1 MKLMILSNK
10 LLGQKLAYPVYNEN
24 GVMFIG
30 RGGEL
35 TESAIKKMG
44 KMGITTLYIEDNN
57 DEIQLQ
63 EAIESSLKLKII
75 KSIKALFSNIKE
87 KQIVNE
93 DDVINIVKEVIEN
106 LNLSENAVLVS
117 NLMPDDDIGRLAV
130 HSFDVAIYSIMVGI
144 NERFNIKKLLKLGEA
159 ALLHDIGKLF
169 THTSRHTRLTY
180 DLLKKSVTFSP
191 LIYVAIAQLYEAM
204 DGSGPLGLQGDK
216 ISEFAKILSICNEYV
231 KLTYNELAILPHQ
244 AVEKLG
250 TKAVSKFDKDIY
262 KSFIESIY
270 CYPNG
275 LPVILNNG
283 ISGIV
288 AMQNRHVTMRPV
300 IFVKDEKGY
309 RFINLMESLTLFVE
323 KVDL

>member
-10 LLGQKLAYPVYNEN
+10 LLGQKLAYPIYNES

-35 TESAIKKMG
+35 TESAIKKLG

-75 KSIKALFSNIKE
+75 KRIKELFIDIKE

-93 DDVINIVKEVIEN
+93 DTVISIVKEIIEN
-106 LNLSENAVLVS
+106 LNLSENAVLIS
-117 NLMPDDDIGRLAV
+117 NLMPDDDLGRLVV
-130 HSFDVAIYSIMVGI
+130 HSFDVTVYCIKVGI
-144 NERFNIKKLLKLGEA
+144 SARFNIKKLLKLGEA
-159 ALLHDIGKLF
+159 AVLHDIGKLF
-169 THTSRHTRLTY
+169 THTSKHVKLTY

-191 LIYVAIAQLYEAM
+191 LTYVAISQLYEAM
-204 DGSGPLGLQGDK
+204 DGSGPLGLTGEK

-231 KLTYNELAILPHQ
+231 KLTYSDLALLPHQ

-250 TKAVSKFDKDIY
+250 AKAISKFDKAMY

-283 ISGIV
+283 VAGIV